1 MIEAEGGR
9 RQRWT
14 AATTAA
20 DGGAPDGTDAACTGT
35 PGTSRQVVSQGDAG
49 LTLLRSLEPDDPH
62 VLSPPTRTSSNVPLR
77 RRNWSFFFWFIL
89 LSSFLFEFRSISED
103 FCAFSSDRWKE
114 KRSSKFQLDRFL
126 AIFDQIS
133 NPSRFYQIS
142 IRIFLVSFKKQR
154 KKYFSDFSKS
164 CVSNFG
170 CFPFLFIYLFLI
182 LFCENVTVFFELNQ
196 RIICSIRFYIFEF
209 IRGYVDFLA
218 TSTNDWQISINWI
231 LNVIPRRYKM

>member
-49 LTLLRSLEPDDPH
+49 LTLLRSLEPDDPR
-62 VLSPPTRTSSNVPLR
+62 VLSPPTRTSSDVPLR

-103 FCAFSSDRWKE
+103 FCAFCSDRWKE
-114 KRSSKFQLDRFL
+114 KRSSKFQLDRFPV
-126 AIFDQIS
+126 IFDQIS

-164 CVSNFG
+164 CVSDFG
-170 CFPFLFIYLFLI
+170 CFPSLFI
-182 LFCENVTVFFELNQ
+182 FF
-196 RIICSIRFYIFEF
+196 FYF
-209 IRGYVDFLA
+209 V
-218 TSTNDWQISINWI
+218 
-231 LNVIPRRYKM
+231 KM

>member
-49 LTLLRSLEPDDPH
+49 LTLLRSLEPDDPR
-62 VLSPPTRTSSNVPLR
+62 VLSPPTRTSSDVPLR

-114 KRSSKFQLDRFL
+114 KRSSKFQLDRFPV
-126 AIFDQIS
+126 IFDQIS

-142 IRIFLVSFKKQR
+142 IRTFLVSFNGERNIFLIFLNLVYQIL
-154 KKYFSDFSKS
+154 D
-164 CVSNFG
+164 VS
-170 CFPFLFIYLFLI
+170 LLYLFFFFI
-182 LFCENVTVFFELNQ
+182 LWKCNCFL
-196 RIICSIRFYIFEF
+196 RIKSANHMFDSILYIRIYSR
-209 IRGYVDFLA
+209 IRWFPGDFNERLA
-218 TSTNDWQISINWI
+218 NFDQLDLECYSS
-231 LNVIPRRYKM
+231 

>member
-49 LTLLRSLEPDDPH
+49 LTLLRSLEPDDPR
-62 VLSPPTRTSSNVPLR
+62 VLSPPTRTSSDVPLR

-114 KRSSKFQLDRFL
+114 KRSSKFQLDWFP

-142 IRIFLVSFKKQR
+142 IRIFLISFNGERNIFLIFLNLVYQILDVSLL
-154 KKYFSDFSKS
+154 Y
-164 CVSNFG
+164 
-170 CFPFLFIYLFLI
+170 LFIFFILWKCNCFLRIKSANHMFDSI
-182 LFCENVTVFFELNQ
+182 LYI
-196 RIICSIRFYIFEF
+196 RIYSRIRWFP
-209 IRGYVDFLA
+209 GDFNERLA
-218 TSTNDWQISINWI
+218 NFDQLDLECYSS
-231 LNVIPRRYKM
+231 